1 MMIWQQ
7 GMFIYNN
14 RPQNQNHSTI
24 ISVVCSQSPAFLL
37 LKPYA
42 DLIVAIWHHL
52 SLCRT
57 ALMFDWVLLCCFV
70 YLLLVFLVEECL
82 EMLEMALRNI
92 SNLARILFCPIC
104 RSRKSYEIFRKIRIS
119 KIRFGGFH
127 KSPTWMKS
135 DLSSP
140 HSYLPRIASS
150 QVLLQ

>member
-1 MMIWQQ
+1 MIWQQ
-7 GMFIYNN
+7 GIFIYNN
-14 RPQNQNHSTI
+14 RPQNQSQSHSTI
-24 ISVVCSQSPAFLL
+24 ISVVCSQSSAFLL

-92 SNLARILFCPIC
+92 SILPESFFVQHADLESPMKY
-104 RSRKSYEIFRKIRIS
+104 SEKSEYQR
-119 KIRFGGFH
+119 
-127 KSPTWMKS
+127 S
-135 DLSSP
+135 DLVVFTNRL
-140 HSYLPRIASS
+140 HKWRVTCLRRIVTCLA
-150 QVLLQ
+150 